1 MKTKKMG
8 SGIYLVVDPSMNKEL
23 LLQKLRQ
30 LVQEEIAAVQ
40 IWDHFLPGENITG
53 LVNEIL
59 DLCHPHNIPVLVN
72 NRWELLK
79 QTALDGVHFDSKQD
93 RIREWRNEWN
103 RDCMIGITCGNDLST
118 VLWADANGLDYI
130 SFCSVFPS
138 ATAGDSCELV
148 RFETIREA
156 RKITSLPVF
165 LAGGI
170 RPGNIDALHELEYS
184 GIAVISG
191 IMNADKPVEMFKMYQ
206 EKINTVA
213 NENRNH

>member
-1 MKTKKMG
+1 MNTKKIG
-8 SGIYLVVDPSMNKEL
+8 EGIYLVVDPSMNKEM

-30 LVQEEIAAVQ
+30 LVQEAIAAVQ

-59 DLCHPHNIPVLVN
+59 DLCHPNNIPVLIN
-72 NRWELLK
+72 NRRDLLDH
-79 QTALDGVHFDSKQD
+79 TNLDGVHFDSRQD
-93 RIREWRNEWN
+93 AVLEWRNELN
-103 RDCMIGITCGNDLST
+103 RDCIVGITCGNDLST
-118 VLWADANGLDYI
+118 ALWADANGLDYI

-138 ATAGDSCELV
+138 STAGDSCELV
-148 RFETIREA
+148 SFDTIREA
-156 RKITSLPVF
+156 LKITSLPVF

-170 RPGNIDALHELEYS
+170 KPGNINRLNELGYT

-191 IMNADKPVEMFKMYQ
+191 IMNADKPVEALKMYQ
-206 EKINTVA
+206 EKINRTV